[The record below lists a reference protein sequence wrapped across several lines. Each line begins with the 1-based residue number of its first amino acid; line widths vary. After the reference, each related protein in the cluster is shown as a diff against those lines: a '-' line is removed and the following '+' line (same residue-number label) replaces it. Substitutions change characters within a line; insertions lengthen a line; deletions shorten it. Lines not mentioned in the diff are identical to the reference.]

1 MHQPWGEIVPSTTLQ
16 ADGGW
21 NCLQFSQRWSP
32 FGVSWYFT
40 FFCGVL
46 ACARA
51 TLNPATDAPAAPA
64 AIVRTRRRETPCCS
78 VMTFHPEM
86 RISRKHGPA
95 FYTGQGVRLG
105 PCPSHGPA
113 LNRLTWP
120 NRTRTAFAGFVPCF
134 FSHPAILMNGETLPP
149 RVVRSD
155 GYLQADTK
163 HCVRAEG
170 H

>member
-1 MHQPWGEIVPSTTLQ
+1 MHQPCGEIVPSTTLQ

-40 FFCGVL
+40 VFCGVL

-51 TLNPATDAPAAPA
+51 TLIPATDAPAAPA

-86 RISRKHGPA
+86 RISRKHGH
-95 FYTGQGVRLG
+95 FYTGQGGRLG

-113 LNRLTWP
+113 LNGLTWP
-120 NRTRTAFAGFVPCF
+120 NGTRTAFAGFVPCF
-134 FSHPAILMNGETLPP
+134 FRHPAILMNGETLPP

>member
-1 MHQPWGEIVPSTTLQ
+1 MHQPCGEIVPSTALQ

-40 FFCGVL
+40 VFCGVL
-46 ACARA
+46 VVCARA
-51 TLNPATDAPAAPA
+51 TLTPAIDAPAAPA

-86 RISRKHGPA
+86 RISRKHGHI
-95 FYTGQGVRLG
+95 YTGQGARLG

-113 LNRLTWP
+113 LNGLTCP
-120 NRTRTAFAGFVPCF
+120 NGTRTAFAGFVPCF
-134 FSHPAILMNGETLPP
+134 LGIPTIFFDNA
-149 RVVRSD
+149 
-155 GYLQADTK
+155 
-163 HCVRAEG
+163 AEWL
-170 H
+170 